1 MAFGSKGAEEG
12 SAGRAC
18 GGDRLPPGQYV
29 AAKWPVL
36 HVGPVPLFDPKTWDF
51 RVAGLV
57 EQPLRLTW
65 EEFSALPRVT
75 LVSDI
80 HCVTTWSKYDNTWEG
95 VSTREIL
102 QRAGVKPEARFVIVH
117 AENDY
122 TANLP
127 LEAFQAEDALFATH
141 HDAKPLEPDHGYPLR
156 LVVPRLYFW
165 KSAKWVRGIEL
176 TAQDRPGFWE
186 QRGYSNNADPWKE
199 ERYW

>member
-1 MAFGSKGAEEG
+1 MAIWSRGADEITER
-12 SAGRAC
+12 RAA

-29 AAKWPVL
+29 TAKWPVL
-36 HVGPVPLFDPKTWDF
+36 HAGPVPRFDPKTWDF
-51 RVAGLV
+51 RVLGLV
-57 EQPLRLTW
+57 EHPVRFTW
-65 EEFSALPRVT
+65 EEFNALPRIRS
-75 LVSDI
+75 VSDI
-80 HCVTTWSKYDNTWEG
+80 HCVTTWSKYDNAWEG

-102 QRAGVKPEARFVIVH
+102 RRAGVKPEARFAIVH

-127 LEAFQAEDALFATH
+127 LEAFQGEDALFATH
-141 HDAKPLEPDHGYPLR
+141 HDGAPLEPEHGYPLR
-156 LVVPRLYFW
+156 LVVPGLYFW

-186 QRGYSNNADPWKE
+186 QRGYNNHADPWKE